1 MVSSEPRSERPR
13 GSHFCPNSTVS
24 GSERTV
30 SREMQAFKEV
40 VRFETDAGAKA
51 EAMLSAER
59 RRAAVFMLFLLICE
73 RLVVTAYP
81 FLAQRTSSWIF
92 EGRVELFV
100 DSQVQS
106 CPEVPAWSAQPN
118 FRTKS
123 WQQHTEEEEP
133 VSIFE
138 RTGGQIIDAGY
149 LEPCCYLRRS
159 GPRKSYKH
167 ESFKELHQPYLCH
180 HGSYRVG
187 VATSTCHI
195 LSTTTKPGQI
205 LQFH

>member
-73 RLVVTAYP
+73 RLVVTAHP

-92 EGRVELFV
+92 EGRAELFV
-100 DSQVQS
+100 DSQMQS
-106 CPEVPAWSAQPN
+106 Y
-118 FRTKS
+118 RTNRV
-123 WQQHTEEEEP
+123 TP
-133 VSIFE
+133 VLKFPPGLHSRTFE
-138 RTGGQIIDAGY
+138 RKAGNNTQN
-149 LEPCCYLRRS
+149 
-159 GPRKSYKH
+159 RKNQSAYSSALVVK
-167 ESFKELHQPYLCH
+167 
-180 HGSYRVG
+180 
-187 VATSTCHI
+187 
-195 LSTTTKPGQI
+195 LSTLDIWSPAVI
-205 LQFH
+205 